1 MKKQGFTVWVFGLP
15 FSGKKQLASL
25 ISAKLESLG
34 FKTEVLEGG
43 KIRRQFNQ
51 KLGYSKEEVYQNIRR
66 ICYECQ
72 ILTENEVVAIAV
84 TISPYK
90 ELRDEC
96 REKIGRYLEVFCDC
110 PLEVLRERDTKG
122 MFAQAEQGKLRNFAG
137 VSAPFEPP
145 ERPEVLYQSD
155 RESPEQGLAKTISTL
170 QMLGFTK
177 KLEHEVLTD
186 EEEELIRQRLKDM
199 GYL

>member
-1 MKKQGFTVWVFGLP
+1 MKKQGFTVWIFGLP

-25 ISAKLESLG
+25 LSAKLESLG
-34 FKTEVLEGG
+34 FKAEILEGG

-66 ICYECQ
+66 ICYECK

-90 ELRDEC
+90 ELRDDC
-96 REKIGRYLEVFCDC
+96 RKKIGRYIEVFCDC
-110 PLEVLRERDTKG
+110 PLEARKERDTKG
-122 MFAQAEQGKLRNFAG
+122 LYQQAEQGKLKNFAG
-137 VSAPFEPP
+137 ITAPFEPP
-145 ERPEVLYQSD
+145 ERPEVLFQSD
-155 RESPEQGLAKTISTL
+155 RESTGQGLAKIIGTL
-170 QMLGFTK
+170 QMLGFTI
-177 KLEHEVLTD
+177 KLEHEVLTE

>member
-1 MKKQGFTVWVFGLP
+1 MKKQGFTVWIFGLP

-25 ISAKLESLG
+25 LSAKLESLG
-34 FKTEVLEGG
+34 CKTEILEGG
-43 KIRRQFNQ
+43 KIRRQFDK

-66 ICYECQ
+66 ICYECKM
-72 ILTENEVVAIAV
+72 LTENEVVAIAV

-96 REKIGRYLEVFCDC
+96 REKIGRYFEVFCDC
-110 PLEVLRERDTKG
+110 PIEVLKERDTKG
-122 MFAQAEQGKLRNFAG
+122 LYEQAEQGKLKNFAG
-137 VSAPFEPP
+137 ISAPFEPP
-145 ERPEVLYQSD
+145 ERPEVLFQSD
-155 RESPEQGLAKTISTL
+155 RESTEQGLTKTISTL

-177 KLEHEVLTD
+177 KLEHDVLTD